1 MWVIKNQKNHMIHHI
16 LSCKATSPV
25 HHLSKDHTLSKRR
38 KIGMFKCHL
47 IMSKSNGS
55 PLSKSTILRSLHCNL
70 RSTVVGGLASDPC
83 HGLLKLIVALQIIF
97 KNSTCY
103 AFVSLAHTEM
113 QTPYLTIH
121 YPSLQCSF
129 VLNLCHVHTSS
140 EKGLW
145 FYGLEPTIRM
155 VHGHLWR

>member
-70 RSTVVGGLASDPC
+70 RSTVVVGLASDPC

-97 KNSTCY
+97 KNQYMLCNLFPLPTLKCKLLIS
-103 AFVSLAHTEM
+103 
-113 QTPYLTIH
+113 PYITL
-121 YPSLQCSF
+121 PCS
-129 VLNLCHVHTSS
+129 VLL
-140 EKGLW
+140 
-145 FYGLEPTIRM
+145 F
-155 VHGHLWR
+155 